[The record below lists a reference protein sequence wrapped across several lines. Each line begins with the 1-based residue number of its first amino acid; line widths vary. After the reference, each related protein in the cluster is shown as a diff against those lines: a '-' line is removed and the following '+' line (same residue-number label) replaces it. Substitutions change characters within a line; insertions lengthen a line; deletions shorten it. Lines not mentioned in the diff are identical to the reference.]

1 MLDIRGL
8 RGESSGASFFAK
20 GLVSDGLR
28 PQIGGMKYSRF
39 LTFTHQLLAMACS
52 IWPAGL
58 AAQEQLAEGLSV
70 IRDFPSHFVSS
81 RDVYI
86 RLPEGYQEGQRYP
99 VLYMHDGQM
108 LFREVDTWNG
118 QTWAAG
124 EVLRTLA
131 REGGAPE
138 VILVGISNLPVER
151 HANYFPE
158 KPFMS
163 LPKNVRDTLYS
174 LKRGEQP
181 LFGRAVNSDAYLKFL
196 VYELKPF
203 IDREYRTLPGQATT
217 FIAGSSMGGLISM
230 YAFFEYPEVFGGA
243 ACLSTHWI
251 GSFEQNFEIPAA
263 FLRYLQARRP
273 LLQGRRLYFDHG
285 TTTLDAHYGPHQ
297 QDVDRI
303 FGGQPGYL
311 SRKFPGDAHTEN
323 AWSRRFHL
331 PARFLLSV
339 E

>member
-8 RGESSGASFFAK
+8 RGESSGASFFCEK
-20 GLVSDGLR
+20 LVSDGPGL
-28 PQIGGMKYSRF
+28 QIGEMKQSRF
-39 LTFTHQLLAMACS
+39 LRFAHQLLVIACLV
-52 IWPAGL
+52 WPASL
-58 AAQEQLAEGLSV
+58 AAQVQLAEGLTV

-86 RLPEGYQEGQRYP
+86 SLPEGYQEGQRYP

-124 EVLRTLA
+124 EALRKLA
-131 REGGAPE
+131 REGEAPA
-138 VILVGISNLPVER
+138 VILVGISNLPAER

-158 KPFMS
+158 KPFLS
-163 LPKNVRDTLYS
+163 LPKSARDTLYS
-174 LKRGEQP
+174 LKHGEEP

-203 IDREYRTLPGQATT
+203 IDREYRTLPGRATT

-230 YAFFEYPEVFGGA
+230 YAFFEHPEVFGGA

-251 GSFEQNFEIPAA
+251 GSFEQNFEVPGA
-263 FLRYLQARRP
+263 FLGYLEAHRP
-273 LLQGRRLYFDHG
+273 LLQGRKLYFDHG
-285 TTTLDAHYGPHQ
+285 TATLDAHYGPHQ
-297 QDVDRI
+297 QEVDEV
-303 FGGQPGYL
+303 FGGQLGYL

-323 AWSRRFHL
+323 AWMARFHL
-331 PARFLLSV
+331 PARFLLSA